1 MNTFIALLLA
11 SSSFCCTYASSVD
24 SVLNSNGL
32 FNAFSALTEDG
43 VLDVLNDKGAVSKA
57 FSAFSQQFDK
67 SDNADK
73 LDVFQANLKKIA
85 SHNLNARK
93 SGGFEK
99 GVNQFSDLTYE
110 ETVQQF
116 TGYKKSN
123 KTKGFSSLATP
134 QKPPLAKKWSTPPA
148 SLDWRTYKMVSPV
161 KNQAGCGSCVF
172 FATTGTH
179 ESSHALFHNGEI
191 LDLSEQELI
200 DCARGDGNNGCQGGT
215 FVPTF
220 KYLTSTGQSLEAEY
234 AYTGSDSDGWD
245 QAECKAAGLNHPSKL
260 TGWWPVKP
268 ATDEKALLTA
278 VANYGPVSVAICVND
293 DFVRYKRGVLD
304 TDCNCGRN
312 HAVVV
317 VGYGSEGGKDFWIV
331 KNSWGEGFGEGGYIK
346 MRRNKKN
353 MCDIAG
359 DAVFVNA

>member
-1 MNTFIALLLA
+1 MN
-11 SSSFCCTYASSVD
+11 
-24 SVLNSNGL
+24 
-32 FNAFSALTEDG
+32 
-43 VLDVLNDKGAVSKA
+43 
-57 FSAFSQQFDK
+57 
-67 SDNADK
+67 
-73 LDVFQANLKKIA
+73 
-85 SHNLNARK
+85 R
-93 SGGFEK
+93 
-99 GVNQFSDLTYE
+99 
-110 ETVQQF
+110 
-116 TGYKKSN
+116 
-123 KTKGFSSLATP
+123 
-134 QKPPLAKKWSTPPA
+134 
-148 SLDWRTYKMVSPV
+148 
-161 KNQAGCGSCVF
+161 
-172 FATTGTH
+172 
-179 ESSHALFHNGEI
+179 
-191 LDLSEQELI
+191 
-200 DCARGDGNNGCQGGT
+200 
-215 FVPTF
+215 
-220 KYLTSTGQSLEAEY
+220 Y